1 MNIRNRLQNS
11 WYCHNYGCIDLKI
24 AQKMTLQT
32 ACLMVLKSQFHSNL
46 KIGMKSPFS
55 WLHWSINCYF
65 PLRNFMKFV
74 ADLNQIWIVWFLK
87 GSERICNSMK
97 YLLVL
102 KGWNQSAGRLELRKS
117 RISLA
122 HFVLYVICSSVF
134 SMIHQREHF
143 HITFG
148 YCK

>member
-11 WYCHNYGCIDLKI
+11 WYCHNYGCIDLK
-24 AQKMTLQT
+24 
-32 ACLMVLKSQFHSNL
+32 SQFHSNL
-46 KIGMKSPFS
+46 KIGIKSPFS

-87 GSERICNSMK
+87 GSDRICNSMK

-117 RISLA
+117 RISIA
-122 HFVLYVICSSVF
+122 HFVLYVWYVVQFIRYDPSTWAF
-134 SMIHQREHF
+134 SHYFRLL
-143 HITFG
+143 
-148 YCK
+148 